1 VSTISQ
7 TDGSLFDALIAR
19 MRRLLVTAE
28 TETNTDSG

>member
-19 MRRLLVTAE
+19 MRRLLVTAT
-28 TETNTDSG
+28 TEPDTDSA